1 MVSLASSALP
11 LALKALQTHLD
22 LDNHLENE
30 NHLHSHH
37 YSSRHNDQ
45 RKAQT
50 EPKSGLEVARKNQF
64 AAAAV
69 LAG

>member
-1 MVSLASSALP
+1 MASLASSALP

-22 LDNHLENE
+22 LDSHLENE
-30 NHLHSHH
+30 SHPHSHH
-37 YSSRHNDQ
+37 YNPRHNDQ

-50 EPKSGLEVARKNQF
+50 EPKSELEVARKNQF

-69 LAG
+69 PGG